1 MDKEMG
7 REQTKALESCTSY
20 SVLAKSDK
28 VMLETIH
35 RWGPSEGIQRRQRP
49 LAHPGVQ
56 WQSTN
61 GGSLASSLGVRD
73 SF

>member
-1 MDKEMG
+1 MGKEMG
-7 REQTKALESCTSY
+7 REQTKALESCASY

-28 VMLETIH
+28 DMLKMIH

-49 LAHPGVQ
+49 LARPGVQ
-56 WQSTN
+56 WLSTN
-61 GGSLASSLGVRD
+61 GGSLASSLRVRD